1 MSIVPQF
8 TFSCRNSELKKLVFL
23 SELLSFLVLYMKV
36 CKKGKNNK
44 EKEEEEEKEKEE
56 KNLS

>member
-1 MSIVPQF
+1 
-8 TFSCRNSELKKLVFL
+8 
-23 SELLSFLVLYMKV
+23 MKV

-56 KNLS
+56 KNLSWKDFMIYIHLLHIT